1 MKKNNSRC
9 WSFLQQLILII
20 FIFLLLNPGRSFS
33 QEPSYT
39 ILCVAA
45 HPDDED
51 GATLAYYKYLYGY
64 DAFTVFYTR
73 GEGGQNEIGPEL
85 NDKLGKIR
93 EQECYDAAKIQ
104 GSHAYFLGELDF
116 GFSKTAKETFKMW
129 GGEDSVLARIVYMI
143 RVIRPDVVITNHDT
157 ITTKPNRQHG
167 NHQGVGIT
175 IYEAFDKAADYN
187 YHPEQ
192 LVNGVEPWQIKKL
205 FFRSFDS
212 TKADLYKIDISKTIS
227 DGKTT
232 IAEIS
237 RDALFKHRTQGMDK
251 VDKNSPFFFGNRF
264 YQLVRSDK
272 MYPVEGNDLFEGLNP
287 NMKWNTGILRSYDTY
302 YSYRTITAAESLKTL
317 SAVRV
322 SPYIKIGL
330 VKTYDNTIE
339 NILNAFN
346 IKYDTLNPT
355 AVEVWDL
362 NNYTSVILDLRTYLY
377 RPDVLKYNDRL
388 IEYSKNGGNL
398 ICLYN
403 KPQDWNGKGPLS
415 PYPLNITSERVTEE
429 DAEVNVLKPDHDF
442 FNKPNPVIPSDFNNW
457 IQERNIYLPSDDT
470 ALTSSKYTKLL
481 AMQDENDPVP
491 STSLLWTDFGKG
503 TYTYCS
509 LALYRQLK
517 IFHEGALKL
526 FMNMISQKTYFQRS
540 LDKIR

>member
-1 MKKNNSRC
+1 MKK
-9 WSFLQQLILII
+9 LIL
-20 FIFLLLNPGRSFS
+20 FLLLFIPVISLS
-33 QEPSYT
+33 QEPSFT

-51 GATLAYYKYLYGY
+51 GATLAYYGYLYGF
-64 DAFTVFYTR
+64 DAYTVFYTR

-85 NDKLGKIR
+85 NDQLGKIR
-93 EQECYDAAKIQ
+93 EKECYDAAYIQ
-104 GSHAYFLGELDF
+104 SSKAFFLGELDF
-116 GFSKTAKETFKMW
+116 GFSKTAKETFKVW
-129 GGEDSVLARIVYMI
+129 GGEDSVLARLVYMI
-143 RVIRPDVVITNHDT
+143 RVIRPDVVISNHDT

-167 NHQGVGIT
+167 NHQAVGIT
-175 IYEAFDKAADYN
+175 IFDAFDKAADYR

-192 LVNGVEPWQIKKL
+192 LVNGIEPWQIKKL

-212 TKADLYKIDISKTIS
+212 TKTDLYKIDISKKIS

-237 RDALFKHRTQGMDK
+237 RDALSKHKTQGMDK
-251 VDKNSPFFFGNRF
+251 VDRNSPFFFGNRF

-272 MYPVEGNDLFEGLNP
+272 MYPVEGDDLFSGLTH
-287 NMKWNTGILRSYDTY
+287 NMKWNTGILNSYETN
-302 YSYRTITAAESLKTL
+302 YSYKVVNPEDSLKIL
-317 SAVRV
+317 NNVKV

-339 NILNAFN
+339 RVLNAFN
-346 IKYDTLNPT
+346 IKYDTLSSL

-362 NNYTSVILDLRTYLY
+362 QNYTTIILDLRTYLY
-377 RPDVLKYNDRL
+377 RPDVEKFNSRFL
-388 IEYSKNGGNL
+388 EYAKKGGNL
-398 ICLYN
+398 LCFYN
-403 KPQDWNGKGPLS
+403 KPQDWNNKGEFA
-415 PYPLNITSERVTEE
+415 PYPINITSERVTEE
-429 DAEVNVLKPDHDF
+429 DGLINVLLPEHDY
-442 FNKPNPVIPSDFNNW
+442 FNKPNQILPVDLNGW
-457 IQERNIYLPSDDT
+457 IQERNIYLPSGDT
-470 ALTSSKYTKLL
+470 NVTSAKYSKLL

-491 STSLLWTDFGKG
+491 STSLLWADYVMG

-526 FMNMISQKTYFQRS
+526 FMNMISQKTANQRS
-540 LDKIR
+540 FDNIR